1 MFKITSKIVNEE
13 NSTLTLRI
21 KMPQPFTDDCWVV
34 RMSPEEVQAEL
45 DNMDIKRGK
54 WHNPRTIGNRPP
66 QYVLEYD
73 LVFDLPRKRVQK
85 KVTKKVDNSE
95 KTVTL
100 KKTRTKKTNTTG
112 G

>member
-1 MFKITSKIVNEE
+1 MDEE
-13 NSTLTLRI
+13 NSTIKLTIR
-21 KMPQPFTDDCWVV
+21 MPQPFTEECWVI
-34 RMSPEEVQAEL
+34 RMSPQDVESAL
-45 DNMDIKRGK
+45 DDMGIERGK

-66 QYVLEYD
+66 QYALEYD

-95 KTVTL
+95 KKVTL
-100 KKTRTKKTNTTG
+100 RKTRTKKTKTSG

>member
-1 MFKITSKIVNEE
+1 MAQS
-13 NSTLTLRI
+13 
-21 KMPQPFTDDCWVV
+21 
-34 RMSPEEVQAEL
+34 
-45 DNMDIKRGK
+45 
-54 WHNPRTIGNRPP
+54 RTIGNRPP

-112 G
+112 VNCHIFPIPN